1 MLLLTLFINTSLHAH
16 VNCLWML
23 GDSIGWLG
31 DSNIRGRSLLA
42 VIKKRRLYSSSA
54 FNAYRVPSSEKF
66 RRMKILYWI
75 ELEGFI
81 NNQNMPLKWNLFG
94 KSVSEKNEVTF
105 LVWFSLYFISSQV
118 IQVGIL
124 NVNRNLYSVNHTLSL
139 TDFSDDHSKKSSQA
153 LQKYSSI
160 MTCKNLSDVI
170 NTSFS
175 CSWNNML
182 SRCSKQIFLL

>member
-1 MLLLTLFINTSLHAH
+1 M
-16 VNCLWML
+16 
-23 GDSIGWLG
+23 
-31 DSNIRGRSLLA
+31 
-42 VIKKRRLYSSSA
+42 
-54 FNAYRVPSSEKF
+54 E
-66 RRMKILYWI
+66 
-75 ELEGFI
+75 
-81 NNQNMPLKWNLFG
+81 FG

-175 CSWNNML
+175 CS
-182 SRCSKQIFLL
+182 